1 LAIPGVKA
9 VLVEVTVLSAA
20 VQTLLPAVM
29 LAAVPVVT
37 EPVMMAVFASFGPE
51 QPALSHQLILAMFN
65 QGETHGTFHSH
76 QKRPAI

>member
-1 LAIPGVKA
+1 MTQVEKA
-9 VLVEVTVLSAA
+9 VLVEATVLSAA

-29 LAAVPVVT
+29 LAVVLVVT
-37 EPVMMAVFASFGPE
+37 AQVMTAVFVSSGRE

-76 QKRPAI
+76 QKRSAI